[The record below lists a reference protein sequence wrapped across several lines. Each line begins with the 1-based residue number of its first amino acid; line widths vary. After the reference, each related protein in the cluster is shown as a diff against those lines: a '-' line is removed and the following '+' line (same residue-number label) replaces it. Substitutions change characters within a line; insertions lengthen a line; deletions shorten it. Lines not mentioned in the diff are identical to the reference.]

1 MASSVDV
8 ETARIIDPRI
18 DPDSPPAYIIP
29 VGPKQNQYYT
39 INYSALSSSYVAF
52 NNLTTLGADRAYL
65 DTFELLITA
74 RIKFHGQNTAPV
86 DPNFTKAEANNK
98 VAPAPQSMD
107 QTILPLPDEWTFE
120 SFPFSK
126 CCDIIRTNVNGN
138 AFFSYPMMY
147 LRAKERYWDDNRI
160 NNSYGNI
167 CPCNKPY
174 TGNESGFKTH
184 KGPWSVN
191 SEEMKYYPMRLGE
204 GKYGYGFA
212 ACGANTS
219 TNNDIVPCAF
229 QRKYQTRANA
239 SAAWESNQTTVPAD
253 SEYKTEVL
261 VQWREPVFCSP
272 FSSRYDQTWG
282 KPLYNITSL
291 DLSFNLQGLK
301 NMIRHNATTIIDYDI
316 SLENVQLLFQVL
328 TLPQGL
334 TRPSKTTFPCRKFS
348 AHLTDYATQGADPL
362 SIKSESSATSD
373 SITEIPPNTQ
383 KITLNSGQ
391 YTLNEVPSAIW
402 IFAAPNKACLQDA
415 RTDGF
420 YDYYYDNGVTY
431 VDSPEIP
438 TDCHLGGSG
447 WPAPET
453 ARGNVAKLKA
463 EHGLLNTLL
472 NSRTCNFPALPMR
485 HISISMANT
494 TQLLNTAK
502 PEDLYRIA
510 KQNGCQDSYTSF
522 TRCYYPNK
530 GCGSKYVSND
540 LHPLG
545 MGSYLRLV
553 PGVDLILPETDLI
566 PGANANNMVFQVES
580 AEFLVPDS
588 YPWNYRHFALW
599 IIFEFVGVST
609 ITPGQGVIV
618 MNPLGDGRSVANA
631 QIIPSSA
638 VESIPTNEATVNSAS
653 GFGWWDKVKSWF
665 GKAHKWVKDNNV
677 ISTAANIAKQAAPVL
692 SAVPGVGTAVSAAMP
707 YVDKVGEFAA
717 AHGYGTRGVKRSRGG
732 AIPGA
737 GVIGGAVMGMG
748 DFV

>member
-1 MASSVDV
+1 M
-8 ETARIIDPRI
+8 
-18 DPDSPPAYIIP
+18 
-29 VGPKQNQYYT
+29 
-39 INYSALSSSYVAF
+39 
-52 NNLTTLGADRAYL
+52 
-65 DTFELLITA
+65 
-74 RIKFHGQNTAPV
+74 
-86 DPNFTKAEANNK
+86 
-98 VAPAPQSMD
+98 
-107 QTILPLPDEWTFE
+107 ILFL
-120 SFPFSK
+120 
-126 CCDIIRTNVNGN
+126 
-138 AFFSYPMMY
+138 
-147 LRAKERYWDDNRI
+147 
-160 NNSYGNI
+160 
-167 CPCNKPY
+167 
-174 TGNESGFKTH
+174 
-184 KGPWSVN
+184 
-191 SEEMKYYPMRLGE
+191 
-204 GKYGYGFA
+204 
-212 ACGANTS
+212 
-219 TNNDIVPCAF
+219 AF
-229 QRKYQTRANA
+229 QRIYRTRQNKD
-239 SAAWESNQTTVPAD
+239 SAWVENQTSVPAGY
-253 SEYKTEVL
+253 EYETDIL

-291 DLSFNLQGLK
+291 DLSFNLQGIK
-301 NMIRHNATTIIDYDI
+301 NMIRHNATTITDYEI

-348 AHLTDYATQGADPL
+348 AYLTDYASQGAEPL
-362 SIKSESSATSD
+362 RISRDSSPSSN
-373 SITEIPPNTQ
+373 SITDIPPNTQ
-383 KITLNSGQ
+383 RITLNSGQ
-391 YTLNEVPSAIW
+391 YTMNEVPSAIW

-420 YDYYYDNGVTY
+420 YNYYYDNNITY
-431 VDSPEIP
+431 ADSTEIP
-438 TDCHLGGSG
+438 EACHIGGYDT
-447 WPAPET
+447 WPAPEVVMT
-453 ARGNVAKLKA
+453 DANLDKRKA
-463 EHGLLNTLL
+463 ADGLLNTLI
-472 NSRTCNFPALPMR
+472 NSRSCNFPALPMR

-530 GCGSKYVSND
+530 GYGSRKSFND

-545 MGSYLRLV
+545 MGTYLRLV

-638 VESIPTNEATVNSAS
+638 VESIPTNESTVNSAS

-665 GKAHKWVKDNNV
+665 GKAQKWAKDNHV

-692 SAVPGVGTAVSAAMP
+692 SAVPGVGAAVNAAMP
-707 YVDKVGEFAA
+707 YVDKVGDFAA
-717 AHGYGTRGVKRSRGG
+717 EHGYGSRGVKRSRGG
-732 AIPGA
+732 AIRGA